1 MMSTAQLL
9 EELKQLSN
17 TERLEVIEAA
27 TRLVR
32 EDLGPTAGNAS
43 AERDRRMREA
53 AARLK
58 DLYEP
63 GGELTEWTALD
74 SEDFTDE
81 HVPR

>member
-1 MMSTAQLL
+1 MSTTQLVD
-9 EELKQLSN
+9 ELKRLTN
-17 TERLEVIEAA
+17 AERLEVIEAA

-32 EDLGPTAGNAS
+32 EDLGPAAAS
-43 AERDRRMREA
+43 ARDQQNRRIREA
-53 AARLK
+53 ATRLK

-81 HVPR
+81 YVPR

>member
-1 MMSTAQLL
+1 MSTVELVEQ
-9 EELKQLSN
+9 LKQLSN
-17 TERLEVIEAA
+17 AERLEVIEAA

-32 EDLGPTAGNAS
+32 DNLTSPVAEER

-53 AARLK
+53 ASRVN

-74 SEDFTDE
+74 SEDFADE
-81 HVPR
+81 YVAR

>member
-1 MMSTAQLL
+1 MSTAQLVKEL
-9 EELKQLSN
+9 ERLSN
-17 TERLEVIEAA
+17 AERLEVIEAA

-32 EDLGPTAGNAS
+32 EDLGPGTAGART
-43 AERDRRMREA
+43 EQDQRMREA

-63 GGELTEWTALD
+63 GGELTEWTTLD

-81 HVPR
+81 YVPR

>member
-1 MMSTAQLL
+1 MMSTSQLV
-9 EELKQLSN
+9 EELKHLSN

-32 EDLGPTAGNAS
+32 EDLGPNAS
-43 AERDRRMREA
+43 SAPAERDRRMREA

-58 DLYEP
+58 DLYEL